1 MRRDRTLNTALLL
14 TALLALSASWSRPLR
29 AQQSLRVQPTV
40 SVASLCIPQKAWTHF
55 ERAKTAAKRN
65 RPAEAER
72 ESAKALE
79 IAPRFA
85 EVYLFR
91 AAQQMRGHDFKAAVA
106 SAEAARKADPGAML
120 ANVVLAGAYNGMQ
133 RYEDALTALNTARQA
148 EADTWQAKYEQAR
161 AEIGLGH
168 VDEALRLSA
177 EAVYSAPEE
186 FADVRLVR
194 GNALLIA
201 GRWGE
206 AAAQMHLYLQSEG
219 SQSHRAEVEQ
229 VLAQTEARMQRGQV
243 ETIASR

>member
-1 MRRDRTLNTALLL
+1 
-14 TALLALSASWSRPLR
+14 
-29 AQQSLRVQPTV
+29 
-40 SVASLCIPQKAWTHF
+40 VASLRIPQKAWAHF
-55 ERAKTAAKRN
+55 EKAKNAAERN

-91 AAQQMRGHDFKAAVA
+91 AMQQMRGHDFQAAMA
-106 SAEAARKADPGAML
+106 SAEAARQADPGGMWT
-120 ANVVLAGAYNGMQ
+120 NVVLAGAYNGMQ
-133 RYEDALTALNTARQA
+133 RYVEARAALNTARQA

-168 VDEALRLSA
+168 VEEALRLSA
-177 EAVYSAPEE
+177 EALDSAPET
-186 FADVRLVR
+186 FADARLVR

-206 AAAQMHLYLQSEG
+206 AAAQMHLYLKSTAP
-219 SQSHRAEVEQ
+219 QSHRAEVEQ